1 MVSVVRHR
9 YNVIVRRM
17 VKKGGRGGRERK
29 YAEREEDRMKEI
41 PLLRTGRL
49 SLLVCVTERQ
59 PSSSWYI

>member
-29 YAEREEDRMKEI
+29 YAEREEDR
-41 PLLRTGRL
+41 
-49 SLLVCVTERQ
+49 TERGRVNANLERF
-59 PSSSWYI
+59 IDKLMEDA